1 LSSTW
6 TSLARKPVRKRR
18 CPGVLLTFVPSLS
31 AQIDRLSYG
40 TSQTEDFSAG
50 VNANIYSISPASFAG
65 SSFNKSAGDY
75 CDGGGA
81 EQTHQL
87 LRHFILTMIILPR
100 QARDKH
106 RESTQKREASFAGKE
121 YGPGYCL
128 EVDWVESNGHC
139 GGAGNASF
147 APFIYI
153 YDHFTKTGSGQT
165 QGKLKTKT
173 RFP

>member
-1 LSSTW
+1 
-6 TSLARKPVRKRR
+6 
-18 CPGVLLTFVPSLS
+18 
-31 AQIDRLSYG
+31 
-40 TSQTEDFSAG
+40 

-81 EQTHQL
+81 EETHHL
-87 LRHFILTMIILPR
+87 LRHFTLTVIILPR
-100 QARDKH
+100 HARAKH

-147 APFIYI
+147 APFLYI
-153 YDHFTKTGSGQT
+153 YDHFTKTGSGQI

-173 RFP
+173 RFPQGHPPCTLCQGEMPAEFRSAATRAAAGWSMYSMRAWCT